1 MLRKEIK
8 IANDKTILSASYKT
22 IKLAADTSKDCEET
36 SKLHESFKEKR
47 EILLKANALRSS

>member
-8 IANDKTILSASYKT
+8 IANDKTVLSASYKT
-22 IKLAADTSKDCEET
+22 VRLAADTSKDHEKT
-36 SKLHESFKEKR
+36 SKLCESFKEKR